1 MLDILLE
8 MWILHKKNPNIC
20 MSSYYENGNRT
31 CRYFL
36 NQHLLGS
43 RLLKRRILPAAL
55 VHEQMYVTYMNIMLS
70 GGTLKSRSSNS
81 TVNTT
86 NAKLVDSVPQEILVD
101 KRRNHIPAR

>member
-1 MLDILLE
+1 
-8 MWILHKKNPNIC
+8 
-20 MSSYYENGNRT
+20 
-31 CRYFL
+31 
-36 NQHLLGS
+36 
-43 RLLKRRILPAAL
+43 LKRRILPAAL
-55 VHEQMYVTYMNIMLS
+55 VHEQMYVTYMNIMLL

>member
-1 MLDILLE
+1 
-8 MWILHKKNPNIC
+8 
-20 MSSYYENGNRT
+20 
-31 CRYFL
+31 
-36 NQHLLGS
+36 
-43 RLLKRRILPAAL
+43 
-55 VHEQMYVTYMNIMLS
+55 MNIMLL